1 MERKFKVGDK
11 VRIVGRPCTGK
22 EGIVIVSGVYDE
34 CASYDYAVDVGEGRP
49 IAYDEHELELVK
61 EVEMKASEKQV
72 SGEHYKQF
80 AIQPYKFCYDNK
92 LNNLQSEAISYIV
105 RAPLKN
111 GTEDVK
117 KAIHT
122 LELWLEEMEDGN

>member
-1 MERKFKVGDK
+1 MVRKFKVGDK
-11 VRIVGRPCTGK
+11 VRIVGQPCTGK
-22 EGIVIVSGVYDE
+22 EGTVNEVYDGGRI
-34 CASYDYAVDVGEGRP
+34 YDYAVYVFNEGLF
-49 IAYDEHELELVK
+49 AYSERELELVK
-61 EVEMKASEKQV
+61 RVEMKASEKQV

-111 GTEDVK
+111 GKEDVK

-122 LELWLEEMEDGN
+122 LELWLEEMEDV

>member
-11 VRIVGRPCTGK
+11 VRIVGHPCTGK
-22 EGIVIVSGVYDE
+22 EGIVSEVYVEDG
-34 CASYDYAVDVGEGRP
+34 SFDYAIDVFDEGLF
-49 IAYDEHELELVK
+49 AYYENELEPVK

-80 AIQPYKFCYDNK
+80 AIQPYKFCYVNK

>member
-11 VRIVGRPCTGK
+11 VRIVGSPFEGL
-22 EGIVIVSGVYDE
+22 EGIVSEVFNE
-34 CASYDYAVDVGEGRP
+34 KQLYDYAVEVCNREP
-49 IAYDEHELELVK
+49 IAYDEHELEPVK

-111 GTEDVK
+111 GKEDVK